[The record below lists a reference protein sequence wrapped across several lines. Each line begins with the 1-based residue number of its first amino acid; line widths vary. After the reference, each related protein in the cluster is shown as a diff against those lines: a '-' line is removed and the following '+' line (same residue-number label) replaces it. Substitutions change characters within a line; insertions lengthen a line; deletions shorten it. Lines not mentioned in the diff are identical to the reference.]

1 LKPHNQ
7 VSQEATSQFDFPDVL
22 DASVVSRQS
31 LPVSPS
37 ILPSYPEAQHTDI
50 QNPIF
55 SEPSY
60 LTPSFAEQSTFL
72 PKSSPVS
79 ASNIRPYINTP
90 EEALLMQVFVEEVGL
105 WMDSMDAQQ
114 HVSWV
119 GIHLVLPSI

>member
-1 LKPHNQ
+1 LKQ
-7 VSQEATSQFDFPDVL
+7 YSQASQEATPQFEFPDVL
-22 DASVVSRQS
+22 NASVMSRQS

-37 ILPSYPEAQHTDI
+37 MLPSYPEAQHTDM
-50 QNPIF
+50 QDSIF

-60 LTPSFAEQSTFL
+60 ITPSFAEQSTFL

-105 WMDSMDAQQ
+105 WMDSMDAQK
-114 HVSWV
+114 HVS
-119 GIHLVLPSI
+119 